1 MSSIRFAG
9 EGENAGAGSSRSR
22 RKRRTSI
29 LKAPS
34 PSRTA
39 LGDLDPNAAEQQ
51 KLDAKSKRRSSKR
64 VSFADTMHVQEFWTE
79 HHAKELG
86 LWDTSHDSVAGLQ
99 HGTQKNQENVNA
111 PDVQSSVEPRSE
123 DQSQQTNASTS
134 DQQEQVPDDSPEKTG
149 HKISGLETL
158 LTGQIRNTPPESE
171 ELSTASEPPQPT
183 HVQELSSSSTTVNIP
198 PSAAPSSI
206 SQECDNNDIKEQQ
219 IEQFEIQ
226 FTETCSESTVK
237 EANKSVSKKHS
248 RRSLTLVGAPSYLRR
263 MPSNNDS
270 TMSVSMDPQ
279 HWAIAQ
285 QSNLNLSQGT
295 GDMDLTATN
304 LSLTHPESF
313 VHDESVHEQTDNQ
326 SFFQQFLGSKKPAAL
341 SWQGVDAPVEDDV
354 FTDEDSPEGE
364 KTDNKIFFQQLMS
377 RTSIE
382 TNNHMQKEV
391 TSSCNSPAQKLDN
404 RSFFSTLMGSSS
416 SQQKANISSM
426 TTLNKTAMFGEDEAT
441 GGMEFTTCIGG
452 MLPNQ
457 ATNQVSNQ
465 ASLRRKPL
473 GERIEALANSS
484 EMTIRFGG
492 HNNEGDMEMTACY
505 SGNQQ
510 SGGLP
515 SSSKQPL
522 SMKADATQI
531 FNQSGAMEM
540 TTCIGGI
547 TGNDRTRFTNVS
559 GLTFMNK
566 TYTDVTLNNTSAV
579 MREIDSA
586 LGLKR
591 KSDVPADSM
600 QEAHKQ
606 KVRRSEAPT
615 HESTR
620 VFSGTYV
627 HTGVTDA
634 NNSKA
639 PLALSPIRKD
649 PNDVNQC
656 GEETAAIEL
665 TGCIGNIQQRRSSS
679 SAPPVE
685 STRILQAEDTAG
697 MKFTTC
703 VGSELSQLER
713 HNATKQPLEGDRTR
727 VFTAEDSGDM
737 EMTECHSVVVTSKT
751 PSSSSSAT
759 SKLATGQDRTKVFQP
774 DETCGMELTTCVDNL
789 IGKNTDIASQESTHS
804 LSVMQHSKAP
814 NDMDKTKIFL
824 SDDTCGMEFTTCVGN
839 LLPNSQNTSVR
850 RENKNRTRTFSEEAD
865 NMEMTECMDSFV
877 SARNA
882 SSDTSAK
889 APNPDVTKG
898 FSDNAAKMELTGNVN
913 TSLGSISHSKTPLA
927 TSISHRKKEE
937 RTRVFTDDAGGIEMT
952 ECIGG
957 LISDS
962 KHILKQ
968 NDKTPKDHTRL
979 FMSENTAKMDLTECV
994 GRMYPDFTCPE
1005 AEQPV
1010 SSTGKSESKA
1020 DRTKMFSD
1028 LTARMDMTE
1037 CDGRIF
1043 QSIFNGK
1050 ESNLPTDNEHTRVF
1064 SDETAGMEM
1073 TQCVG
1078 NVSIG
1083 CNSIAAGKEENK
1095 GAASES
1101 TRVFSEETGKMDM
1114 TECIGTA
1121 FASHPGLTSAKK
1133 ANVSTLNDNPPDQTK
1148 IFSEDTCRMEMT
1160 ECVGNAFPSFAS
1172 HPGLSSAKKAN
1183 VSIQKETLPDQTKIF
1198 SEDTCRMEMTECV
1211 GAAFPTFASHPGLSS
1226 AKKANVSTL
1235 NDNAPDQTKIFSEDT
1250 CRMEMTECVGNAF
1263 PSFASHPGLASA
1275 KKGNVSIQKEN
1286 LPDQTK
1292 IFSEDTC
1299 RMEMTECVG
1308 NAFPSFASHPGL
1320 SSAKKANVSIQKE
1333 NLPDQTKIFSDDTCR
1348 MEMTE
1353 CVGAAFPSFASHP
1366 GLSSAKKANVSTL
1379 NDNPPDQTKIFSED
1393 TCRMEMTEC
1402 VGNAFP
1408 SFASHPGLS
1417 SAKKA
1422 NVSIQKENLPDQTK
1436 IFSEDTCRM
1445 EMTECIG
1452 NAFPSF
1458 ASHPGLSSAKKANV
1472 SIQKENLPDQTKI
1485 FSEDTCR
1492 MEMTEC
1498 IGNAFPS
1505 FASHPGLSSAKKAN
1519 VSIQKENL
1527 PDQTKIFS
1535 EDTCRMEMTECV
1547 SGSFPSFA
1555 PKVYTKHAD
1564 DKENNVPISSI
1575 ASRSNQSLAS
1585 GIETS
1590 ECGESEEML
1599 RLRLSTIA
1607 EEKSMRENNES
1618 MVQMNR
1624 SSNQTQMFSGKDCGM
1639 ELTECVGI
1647 SDILRDGPTR
1657 NMAAGAGGAT
1667 KIFSEHTAM
1676 MDMTECVGGESVG
1689 IVENVVN
1696 KTGSDELVGEHT
1708 KVFSENTARMD
1719 MTECVSGVLST
1730 ASGGK
1735 MDDKCLNGSVSEKKK
1750 EEIII
1755 EGAETDST
1763 KIFSEYTAK
1772 MEMTA
1777 CIGGVLDGSI
1787 KAVDTVNRLNSEK
1800 EHLGEQTKVFS
1811 DNTAKMDMTEC
1822 VSGMLSTSADDRN
1835 HSAIA
1840 TCQQVDRKRVADDVV
1855 NEETVEEKRRSDT
1868 FTLDT
1873 TKVEASAQDVGNETK
1888 RSSDTFTITKNSS
1901 TPPSNDDEQNLKDGE
1916 LRRSDTFTL
1925 DKAVAQTKASGEIQS
1940 AMMQDLSKSKEG
1952 APTNEEERHGS
1963 AESYSGDGIMEEET
1977 LEMDNTGD
1985 IMCYSDLF
1993 KKGLKDVTIMD
2004 TNLSMDIPVFQSVSS
2019 QKNDTLDDSVF
2030 RTRSLTSAPSSTSSG
2045 SSSSFSQSASES
2057 FLPRPRLSQADISA
2071 LDPPISESHTLP
2083 TSGPV
2088 QIEEFLDFL
2097 AISSTIPKGR
2107 RSIMHQPV
2115 SLGQPETLGDQLQ
2128 LNLITQPKHQMYEW
2142 ANDYLTS
2149 SIEKMREIIGEQE
2162 ERLSKENPDI
2172 VKELQHATPERSQE
2186 LRKMV
2191 VSLQD
2196 GCKKSTQKMFKEWR
2210 KKITSSTLESLKK
2223 SQEELESGV
2232 SVVCSSTEKIEESL
2246 QGLEQYDGEL
2256 DTALGQVDSTTL
2268 PTAEEQGKYQAEK
2281 ELLDRITEEVEQ
2293 LKEMIPAL
2301 EKQKGDLRKEM
2312 ETLQATHCAME
2323 LEAEQLACVSKSP
2336 EFNKAE
2342 AVDKINRIHRLQE
2355 WKLEEYKHN
2364 GCRVC
2369 FTFLE
2374 GSIRLTFNL
2383 GNKVGSEEDNIREIT
2398 GVSYESL
2405 LAGDACIAAK
2415 VANTMALKSVDIET
2429 LRRTIT
2435 TTKNFPQVLQQLST
2449 KLCPARLMYD
2459 EVDSIAFWH
2468 PLTFSESKLTVEFSH
2483 LKAYLKFYVTF
2494 ELVPGTYPMKALR
2507 HTYRHK
2513 IGQNVEREVEA
2524 ALSSVKPGWNYLS
2537 RLTSTI
2543 EEIIQS
2549 KIPKQQGY

>member
-1010 SSTGKSESKA
+1010 SSTGKSE
-1020 DRTKMFSD
+1020 
-1028 LTARMDMTE
+1028 
-1037 CDGRIF
+1037 
-1043 QSIFNGK
+1043 
-1050 ESNLPTDNEHTRVF
+1050 
-1064 SDETAGMEM
+1064 
-1073 TQCVG
+1073 
-1078 NVSIG
+1078 
-1083 CNSIAAGKEENK
+1083 
-1095 GAASES
+1095 
-1101 TRVFSEETGKMDM
+1101 
-1114 TECIGTA
+1114 
-1121 FASHPGLTSAKK
+1121 
-1133 ANVSTLNDNPPDQTK
+1133 
-1148 IFSEDTCRMEMT
+1148 
-1160 ECVGNAFPSFAS
+1160 
-1172 HPGLSSAKKAN
+1172 
-1183 VSIQKETLPDQTKIF
+1183 PDQTKIF